1 MKYVKLTSK
10 DTPPRIEWTNLDAC
24 IQIWADD
31 DGTYIMD
38 ANGNSYGPYVET
50 PETLVP

>member
-1 MKYVKLTSK
+1 MKYVKLTAK
-10 DTPPRIEWTNLDAC
+10 EGGRIEWTNLDAC
-24 IQIWADD
+24 IQIWADE
-31 DGTYIMD
+31 DGTYVMD